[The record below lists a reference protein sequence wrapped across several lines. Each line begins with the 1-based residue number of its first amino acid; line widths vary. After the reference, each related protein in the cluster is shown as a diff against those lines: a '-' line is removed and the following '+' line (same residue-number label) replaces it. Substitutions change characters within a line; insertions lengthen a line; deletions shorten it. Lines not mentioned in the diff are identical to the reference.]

1 MNLPKWENEAQW
13 SCEKKGGSRSSW
25 HLTSKHVKFYQET
38 WEINPETLSF
48 ELETNWELP
57 CFKNTKWSSFKE
69 ATGDS
74 DTSKTG
80 RAAHSWSTL
89 EWRFG
94 NNLTPK
100 EHQRLVVP
108 NKYGSQLLEPNH
120 GMVKTKVTDIS
131 GPCGALDFRIQRVSN
146 NFLCIN
152 SQPSNQIRTFNV
164 S

>member
-1 MNLPKWENEAQW
+1 M
-13 SCEKKGGSRSSW
+13 
-25 HLTSKHVKFYQET
+25 FQEHKMD
-38 WEINPETLSF
+38 F
-48 ELETNWELP
+48 
-57 CFKNTKWSSFKE
+57 FQE

-94 NNLTPK
+94 KNLTQK

-108 NKYGSQLLEPNH
+108 NKYGSRLLEPNH

-131 GPCGALDFRIQRVSN
+131 GPCGALDFRIQRVS
-146 NFLCIN
+146 LK
-152 SQPSNQIRTFNV
+152 
-164 S
+164 